1 MDAGGAEDMKLPGNE
16 AQCSG
21 WGNGSIWW
29 ESADNSRICEAAMQ
43 ADLFRDRTAIVTGGA
58 RGIGL
63 ACAAKIA
70 GGGGRVA
77 LWDRDMDRARQS
89 AASLRD
95 AIAVEVDVTSEASV
109 AKALA
114 ATEDQ
119 LAPPDI
125 LVASAGITG
134 PNTTVVSYP
143 VDAWKQVIDINLT
156 GVFLCNRAV
165 AGGMAMRGR
174 GRIVNIASVAGKE
187 GNPNA
192 SAYSASKAGVIGLT
206 KSLGKELAT
215 TGVLVNCVA
224 PAVVKTELFSQMTE
238 QHIQYMLS
246 KIPMN
251 RFGEV
256 DEVAEMVAWLASDL
270 CTFATG
276 ATFDLSG
283 GRATY

>member
-1 MDAGGAEDMKLPGNE
+1 
-16 AQCSG
+16 
-21 WGNGSIWW
+21 
-29 ESADNSRICEAAMQ
+29 MQ

-70 GGGGRVA
+70 AGGGRVA
-77 LWDRDMDRARQS
+77 LWDRDLERATQS
-89 AASLRD
+89 AAALGRAV
-95 AIAVEVDVTSEASV
+95 AIEVDVTDEGSV

-114 ATEDQ
+114 ATEAQ

-125 LVASAGITG
+125 MVASAGITG

-143 VDAWKQVIDINLT
+143 VDAWRQVIEINLT

-165 AGGMAMRGR
+165 AAGMAMRGR

-238 QHIQYMLS
+238 EHIGYMLS

-256 DEVAEMVAWLASDL
+256 EEVAELVAWLASDL
-270 CTFATG
+270 CSFSTG

>member
-1 MDAGGAEDMKLPGNE
+1 
-16 AQCSG
+16 
-21 WGNGSIWW
+21 
-29 ESADNSRICEAAMQ
+29 MQ

-70 GGGGRVA
+70 EGGGRVA
-77 LWDRDMDRARQS
+77 LWDRDMDRAKQS
-89 AASLRD
+89 AASLKD

-109 AKALA
+109 AKALD

-192 SAYSASKAGVIGLT
+192 AAYSASKAGVISLT
-206 KSLGKELAT
+206 KSLGKELAQ
-215 TGVLVNCVA
+215 TGVLVNCVT
-224 PAVVKTELFSQMTE
+224 PAAAKTAIFDQMTE
-238 QHIQYMLS
+238 QHINYMLS

>member
-1 MDAGGAEDMKLPGNE
+1 MEDGSFAG
-16 AQCSG
+16 
-21 WGNGSIWW
+21 
-29 ESADNSRICEAAMQ
+29 
-43 ADLFRDRTAIVTGGA
+43 RTAIVTGGA

-63 ACAAKIA
+63 ACAAKITA
-70 GGGGRVA
+70 GGGRVA
-77 LWDRDMDRARQS
+77 LWDRDPDRTKQS
-89 AASLRD
+89 AAALKGAV
-95 AIAVEVDVTSEASV
+95 AIAVDVTSEADV
-109 AKALA
+109 AKALVE
-114 ATEDQ
+114 TEKL

-125 LVASAGITG
+125 LIASAGITG
-134 PNTTVVSYP
+134 PNTTVAKYP
-143 VDAWKQVIDINLT
+143 VDAWRQVIDINLT

-165 AGGMAMRGR
+165 AEGMSQRGW

-238 QHIQYMLS
+238 QHINYMLS

-256 DEVAEMVAWLASDL
+256 EEVAEMVSWLASSH

-276 ATFDLSG
+276 AVFDLSG

>member
-1 MDAGGAEDMKLPGNE
+1 
-16 AQCSG
+16 
-21 WGNGSIWW
+21 
-29 ESADNSRICEAAMQ
+29 MQ
-43 ADLFRDRTAIVTGGA
+43 AELFRDRTAIVTGGA

-63 ACAAKIA
+63 ACAAKITA
-70 GGGGRVA
+70 GGGRVA
-77 LWDRDMDRARQS
+77 LWDRDIERARKS
-89 AASLRD
+89 ASALKG
-95 AIAVEVDVTSEASV
+95 AIAVEVDVTGEASV
-109 AKALA
+109 AQALA
-114 ATEDQ
+114 ETEGE

-125 LVASAGITG
+125 LIASAGITG

-143 VDAWKQVIDINLT
+143 VDAWRQVIDINLT

-256 DEVAEMVAWLASDL
+256 EEVAEMVAWLASDL

>member
-1 MDAGGAEDMKLPGNE
+1 MDAGLSEGMSLRYDAEIALIQAFTGQ
-16 AQCSG
+16 AFTG
-21 WGNGSIWW
+21 
-29 ESADNSRICEAAMQ
+29 ESMAS
-43 ADLFRDRTAIVTGGA
+43 DLFKGRTAVVTGGA

-70 GGGGRVA
+70 AGGGRVA
-77 LWDRDMDRARQS
+77 LWDRDMDRAKQS
-89 AASLRD
+89 AASLGD
-95 AIAVEVDVTSEASV
+95 AIAVQVDVTSEQSLTEAV
-109 AKALA
+109 AKTEKDLA
-114 ATEDQ
+114 A
-119 LAPPDI
+119 PDI

-134 PNTTVVSYP
+134 PNNTVIQYP

-156 GVFLCNRAV
+156 GVFLSNRAV
-165 AGGMAMRGR
+165 APGMVTRGW

-238 QHIQYMLS
+238 QHIQFMLS
-246 KIPMN
+246 KVPMG

-256 DEVAEMVAWLASDL
+256 EEVAEMVSWLASPL
-270 CTFATG
+270 CSFSTG
-276 ATFDLSG
+276 ATFDLTG

>member
-1 MDAGGAEDMKLPGNE
+1 MEAE
-16 AQCSG
+16 
-21 WGNGSIWW
+21 
-29 ESADNSRICEAAMQ
+29 
-43 ADLFRDRTAIVTGGA
+43 LFKGRTAIVTGGA

-63 ACAAKIA
+63 ACAAKITA
-70 GGGGRVA
+70 GGGRVA
-77 LWDRDMDRARQS
+77 LWDRDPDRTKQS
-89 AASLRD
+89 AAALKGAV
-95 AIAVEVDVTSEASV
+95 AIAVDVTSEADV

-114 ATEDQ
+114 ETEKL

-134 PNTTVVSYP
+134 PNTTVAKYP
-143 VDAWKQVIDINLT
+143 VDAWRQVIDINLT

-165 AGGMAMRGR
+165 AEGMSQRGW

-238 QHIQYMLS
+238 QHINYMLS

-256 DEVAEMVAWLASDL
+256 EEVAEMVSWLASSH

-276 ATFDLSG
+276 AVFDLSG

>member
-1 MDAGGAEDMKLPGNE
+1 MAD
-16 AQCSG
+16 
-21 WGNGSIWW
+21 GSFKGRV
-29 ESADNSRICEAAMQ
+29 AV
-43 ADLFRDRTAIVTGGA
+43 VTGGA

-63 ACAAKIA
+63 ACAAKIVA
-70 GGGGRVA
+70 GGGRVA
-77 LWDRDMDRARQS
+77 LWDRDLPRARQS
-89 AASLRD
+89 AKELKD
-95 AIAVEVDVTSEASV
+95 AVAIEVDVTSDISID
-109 AKALA
+109 KALA
-114 ATEDQ
+114 ATEQQ
-119 LAPPDI
+119 LAPIDI

-134 PNTTVVSYP
+134 PNTTVVQYP
-143 VDAWKQVIDINLT
+143 VDAWRQVIDINLT
-156 GVFLCNRAV
+156 GVFLCNRALA
-165 AGGMAMRGR
+165 AGMVKRGW

-215 TGVLVNCVA
+215 SGVLVNCVA
-224 PAVVKTELFSQMTE
+224 PAVIKTELFSQMTE

-256 DEVAEMVAWLASDL
+256 EEVAELVCWLASPL
-270 CTFATG
+270 CTFSTASV
-276 ATFDLSG
+276 FDLSG

>member
-1 MDAGGAEDMKLPGNE
+1 MEPE
-16 AQCSG
+16 P
-21 WGNGSIWW
+21 
-29 ESADNSRICEAAMQ
+29 
-43 ADLFRDRTAIVTGGA
+43 FRGRTAIVTGGA

-63 ACAAKIA
+63 ACAAKITQ
-70 GGGGRVA
+70 GGGRVA
-77 LWDRDMDRARQS
+77 LWDRDPERANHS
-89 AASLRD
+89 ASALKGAV
-95 AIAVEVDVTSEASV
+95 AIAVDVTSEADV
-109 AKALA
+109 ARALA
-114 ATEDQ
+114 ETEQ
-119 LAPPDI
+119 FLAPPDI

-134 PNTTVVSYP
+134 PNTTVAKYP
-143 VDAWKQVIDINLT
+143 VDAWRQVIDINLT

-165 AGGMAMRGR
+165 VDGMVQRGW

-192 SAYSASKAGVIGLT
+192 SAYSASKAAVIGLT

-238 QHIQYMLS
+238 QHINYMLS

-256 DEVAEMVAWLASDL
+256 EEVAEMVAWLASSH

-276 ATFDLSG
+276 AVFDLSG

>member
-1 MDAGGAEDMKLPGNE
+1 MEQE
-16 AQCSG
+16 SFSG
-21 WGNGSIWW
+21 
-29 ESADNSRICEAAMQ
+29 
-43 ADLFRDRTAIVTGGA
+43 RTAVVTGGA

-63 ACAAKIA
+63 ACAAKITA
-70 GGGGRVA
+70 GGGRVA
-77 LWDRDMDRARQS
+77 LWDRDLARAEQS
-89 AASLRD
+89 AAALKG
-95 AIAVEVDVTSEASV
+95 AIAVVVDVTSEASV
-109 AKALA
+109 GEALA
-114 ATEDQ
+114 ATEQ
-119 LAPPDI
+119 RLAPPDI

-143 VDAWKQVIDINLT
+143 VDAWRQVIDINLT

-165 AGGMAMRGR
+165 AGGMAKRGW

-256 DEVAEMVAWLASDL
+256 DEVAEMVAWLASGH

>member
-1 MDAGGAEDMKLPGNE
+1 
-16 AQCSG
+16 
-21 WGNGSIWW
+21 
-29 ESADNSRICEAAMQ
+29 MQ
-43 ADLFRDRTAIVTGGA
+43 AQLFKDRTAIVTGGA

-63 ACAAKIA
+63 ACAARIA

-77 LWDRDMDRARQS
+77 LWDRDIDRAKQS
-89 AASLRD
+89 AASLGN
-95 AIAVEVDVTSEASV
+95 AIAVEVDVTSEESV
-109 AKALA
+109 HQALA

-119 LAPPDI
+119 LSPPDI

-192 SAYSASKAGVIGLT
+192 SAYSASKAAVIGFT

-215 TGVLVNCVA
+215 QGILVNCIT
-224 PAVVKTELFSQMTE
+224 PATFESAILAQLPKSQ
-238 QHIQYMLS
+238 IDYMRS
-246 KIPMN
+246 KIPMG
-251 RFGEV
+251 RLGEA
-256 DEVAEMVAWLASDL
+256 AENAALVCWLASEE
-270 CTFATG
+270 CSFSTA
-276 ATFDLSG
+276 ATFDISG
-283 GRATY
+283 GRTTY